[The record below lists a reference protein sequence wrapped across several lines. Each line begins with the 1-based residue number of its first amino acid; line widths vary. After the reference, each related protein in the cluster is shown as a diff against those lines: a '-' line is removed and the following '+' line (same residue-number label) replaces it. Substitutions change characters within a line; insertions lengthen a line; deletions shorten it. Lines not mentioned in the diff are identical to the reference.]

1 MMIDKKHIFYLLI
14 LLPLLVIP
22 FVYSNDL
29 YNGIISAKQ
38 LWFYGTIAL
47 LIVGA
52 VISLVFTRPTASFVL
67 NQIDMLVL
75 IFYGYLVLRTVTTPQ
90 IPILHNSRF
99 INYSLCVVLY
109 FVIKYFIARTS
120 KSETDQSH
128 LSSPISIDFPNSL
141 VFILI
146 LSGLGQAVWGLLQLY
161 DIVPGFSSYF
171 KITGSFYNPAP
182 YALYLAV
189 IFQLALGNILFR
201 SIHKKGV
208 FSLLNY
214 YFSIVTLTAILVVL
228 PATMIRA
235 AWIGAVAGSIVM
247 LNYKYRFI
255 EAIKQILNT
264 RTQKFLVFV
273 AAIAIITV
281 TISGLFYLK
290 KDSANGKLFIW
301 EVTLNKAVD
310 KPLFG
315 YGVGRFEAEYNN
327 WQADYF
333 KSNPEQIDKIKG
345 MAAGNTRYAFNE
357 YLEILAE
364 QGIIGLVLFV
374 ILIIAT
380 IRSLQK
386 ENRLSETVMPAFIS
400 LLVCACISFP
410 FYSLPSFILFFILL
424 GVHSSQIK
432 KEPVADINTKAFF
445 TPKIL
450 TGAVVVVLIPV
461 AAYSFLMAA
470 SQYKAYRIWYN
481 ASFSYQM
488 EDYAGADNSLS
499 TIYTPLQYTGAF
511 LQYYGK
517 ALNQDKKFNPSIQLL
532 NKAKMLT
539 TDDVLFTTMGDSYNG
554 LKAHIEAEKAY
565 KQAMFMAPN
574 KLYPRY
580 KLANYYYLTGQKT
593 KALVVAK
600 NIINRKMKVESR
612 ATDEMVQAMKELI
625 NQINDQKKNTIK

>member
-1 MMIDKKHIFYLLI
+1 M

-38 LWFYGTIAL
+38 LWFYGTMAL
-47 LIVGA
+47 LIVGTVVSFA
-52 VISLVFTRPTASFVL
+52 FTKPSISFVL
-67 NQIDMLVL
+67 NRIDMLVL
-75 IFYGYLVLRTVTTPQ
+75 IFYGYLVLRTITTPQ
-90 IPILHNSRF
+90 ISLLQNSRF
-99 INYSLCVVLY
+99 INYTLCIVLY
-109 FVIKYFIARTS
+109 FVIKYFIASTTNP
-120 KSETDQSH
+120 ENNQSH
-128 LSSPISIDFPNSL
+128 LSSQIRTNFPSILIF
-141 VFILI
+141 FLI

-161 DIVPGFSSYF
+161 DILPGFNNYF
-171 KITGSFYNPAP
+171 KITGTFFNPAP

-189 IFQLALGNILFR
+189 IFPLALGNILFR
-201 SIHKKGV
+201 GIQEKNV
-208 FSLLNY
+208 LSLINY

-235 AWIGAVAGSIVM
+235 AWLGTVIGSIVV

-255 EAIKQILNT
+255 EAVKQTVNNHTKKITALIAT
-264 RTQKFLVFV
+264 
-273 AAIAIITV
+273 IAIIIVTV
-281 TISGLFYLK
+281 SGLFYLK

-301 EVTLNKAVD
+301 EVTLNKAMD

-333 KSNPEQIDKIKG
+333 RSHPEEMDKAKG

-357 YLEILAE
+357 FLEILTE
-364 QGIIGLVLFV
+364 QGIIGLGLFA

-386 ENRLSETVMPAFIS
+386 ENRLSKTLMPAFIS

-424 GVHSSQIK
+424 GVLSSQIR
-432 KEPVADINTKAFF
+432 KEPVADIRTKAFV
-445 TPKIL
+445 TRKML
-450 TGAVVVVLIPV
+450 TGAVVVMLIPIAV
-461 AAYSFLMAA
+461 YSFLIAK
-470 SQYKAYRIWYN
+470 SQYKAYRIWYD
-481 ASFSYQM
+481 ASLSYQM
-488 EDYAGADNSLS
+488 EDYSGTDSCLS
-499 TIYTPLQYTGAF
+499 TIYAPLQYTGAF

-517 ALNQDKKFNPSIQLL
+517 VLNQDKKFNQSIQLL

-554 LKAHIEAEKAY
+554 LKAYLEAEKTY
-565 KQAMFMAPN
+565 KQALFMAPN

-580 KLANYYYLTGQKT
+580 KLASYYYLTGQKT
-593 KALVVAK
+593 AALVMAK
-600 NIINRKMKVESR
+600 TIINRKMKVESR

-625 NQINDQKKNTIK
+625 NRINTPKKE